1 MRTMFLICTPNMPY
15 INCRQKEKIARDIRR
30 LVRHCRRSDQC
41 NWRGRHSSQRYIYD
55 RPPIMNW
62 GRGRVTLLGDSVH
75 AMQPNL
81 GQAGCMAIEVCYL
94 ISFPWLWNH
103 YHHGGYVVVLRS
115 GTYHNSIVFA
125 GWLPAGCRAWE
136 CLAGER
142 QVWSSYGHSFLPEAV
157 ITLKC
162 CTPTEPLCK
171 MF

>member
-1 MRTMFLICTPNMPY
+1 LLEIFGGWCDIVVDLINATEEDA
-15 INCRQKEKIARDIRR
+15 ILRRD
-30 LVRHCRRSDQC
+30 
-41 NWRGRHSSQRYIYD
+41 IYD

-125 GWLPAGCRAWE
+125 GWLPVGCRA
-136 CLAGER
+136 
-142 QVWSSYGHSFLPEAV
+142 
-157 ITLKC
+157 
-162 CTPTEPLCK
+162 
-171 MF
+171 